1 MLLGVAG
8 WTIIVATAFGAGSDP
23 AVPVHTG
30 MLSFVF
36 FVAVIIAARSMA
48 FRVTSHHVLS
58 LDTAFYVASTMC
70 LGNMSA
76 GQMVAIALTID
87 SILRWALA
95 RRSANA
101 SSTASSLAYI
111 LYFGGMSGALLIACG
126 WLFGVDH
133 WMATLPSQQGI
144 GRLVVSFAVT
154 FLLLHYAIQGVRA
167 RLLGESWSLYLHG
180 RALPGLFAEA
190 LVMPMGI
197 LLVLLFRSTAGPQPQ
212 RLGFILLCATYL
224 VLHYVF
230 SRLRRTSH
238 DLASRVADL
247 ETLTIAGRRL
257 AAALEL
263 EDLVA
268 VLAEEIRR
276 AVPSADAVVMHRGG
290 DGDLDRLIVDRYDV
304 GSASFTRSTMR
315 RDHGIVGDMLRDGK
329 VRKLD
334 EVSAIADDY
343 REVIGER
350 AVAWLGVPIRIGSG
364 PDGVLAV
371 ESSRRG
377 AFGSPQ
383 ARLLDAVG
391 LAAGA
396 ALRNAQLYQMAMVDG
411 LTGLFVRRYF
421 DARIA
426 EEFERGKRYRTPF
439 AIVMIDVDDFKQLND
454 THGHLAG
461 DRVLRE
467 IAAVVKGQMRGID
480 TAVRYGGEELAL
492 ILPGT
497 DMLAAYAQA
506 ERIRGAIAG
515 KPRAVSTYREV
526 TVTASFGIAAFP
538 EVPVTTSEELVRL
551 ADEALYRAKKMGKN
565 RVELYWARGEGP
577 PAVAT

>member
-1 MLLGVAG
+1 MAG
-8 WTIIVATAFGAGSDP
+8 WTLIVATAFGAGLDP
-23 AVPVHTG
+23 VARAHTG
-30 MLSFVF
+30 MVSFVF

-48 FRVTSHHVLS
+48 FRVTSRHVLS
-58 LDTAFYVASTMC
+58 LDSAFYVASTMC
-70 LGNMSA
+70 LGNVSA
-76 GQMVAIALTID
+76 GQMVAVALTID

-95 RRSANA
+95 RRAANA
-101 SSTASSLAYI
+101 APTASSLAYI

-133 WMATLPSQQGI
+133 WMATQPSQQSI
-144 GRLVVSFAVT
+144 GSLVVSFAVT

-167 RLLGESWSLYLHG
+167 RLLGESWRLYLRQ
-180 RALPGLFAEA
+180 RALPGLIAEA

-197 LLVLLFRSTAGPQPQ
+197 LLVLLYPTASGPGSQ

-268 VLAEEIRR
+268 AVAEEVRR
-276 AVPSADAVVMHRGG
+276 AVPAADAVVMVHRGG
-290 DGDLDRLIVDRYDV
+290 DGNLDRLIVDRYEV
-304 GSASFTRSTMR
+304 SSASFTRSTIR
-315 RDHGIVGDMLRDGK
+315 RDSGVVGEMLRDGK
-329 VRKLD
+329 VRMIDDASDL
-334 EVSAIADDY
+334 VADNRD
-343 REVIGER
+343 VIGER
-350 AVAWLGVPIRIGSG
+350 AVAWLGMPIRIGSG

-377 AFGSPQ
+377 VFGSPQ

-439 AIVMIDVDDFKQLND
+439 AIVMIDIDDFKHLND
-454 THGHLAG
+454 THGHLGG

-467 IAAVVKGQMRGID
+467 VAAIVKGQMRGID

-497 DMLAAYAQA
+497 DMLAAYTQA

-515 KPRAVSTYREV
+515 KPRAVSTDQEV

-538 EVPVTTSEELVRL
+538 EVPVTTSEELVRM

-565 RVELYWARGEGP
+565 RVELYWARGEGTP
-577 PAVAT
+577 TT